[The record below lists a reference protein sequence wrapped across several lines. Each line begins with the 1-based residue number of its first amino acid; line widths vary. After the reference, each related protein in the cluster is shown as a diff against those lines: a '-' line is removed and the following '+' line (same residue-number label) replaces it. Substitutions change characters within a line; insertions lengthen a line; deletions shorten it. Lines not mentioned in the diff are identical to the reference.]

1 MTDVDTG
8 DLLRMARAVADE
20 AGAGLLR
27 GYRSRPVASEKG
39 RSDLVTEFDLESET
53 LIRRRL
59 TERAPD
65 IAIVAEEQGGAPR
78 GLTWYVDPLDG
89 TTNFVHGHPF
99 FAVSIGLFRMSEPV
113 LGVVVAPALGLTWG
127 GGPGIGAFRNDAG
140 CSVSDVDDL
149 RRALLATGFPPNR
162 DVSPDN
168 NFDTFTR
175 VKRRV
180 QGIRRC
186 GSAAIDCCLVA
197 DGTYDAFWERSLHVW
212 DLAAG
217 CAIARGAGA
226 RLTSLTG
233 GVANLDVGN
242 IVLSNGRIHDELV
255 ALVSASEA

>member
-1 MTDVDTG
+1 MTEMNE
-8 DLLRMARAVADE
+8 LLRVAREVAEE

-27 GYRSRPVASEKG
+27 GYRTRPEASEKAP
-39 RSDLVTEFDLESET
+39 SDLVTAFDLESET
-53 LIRRRL
+53 LIRARL
-59 TERAPD
+59 AERAPSVTV
-65 IAIVAEEQGGAPR
+65 VAEELGGKPK

-99 FAVSIGLFRMSEPV
+99 FAVSIGLFRDSEPI
-113 LGVVVAPALGLTWG
+113 LGVVVAPAIGLVWS
-127 GGPGIGAFRNDAG
+127 GGPNLGAFRNESR
-140 CSVSDVDDL
+140 CSVSSVGEL
-149 RRALLATGFPPNR
+149 SRALLATGFPPNR

-175 VKRRV
+175 VHRSV

-197 DGTYDAFWERSLHVW
+197 DGTYDGYWERSLHAW

-217 CAIARGAGA
+217 CAIALGAGA

-233 GVANLDVGN
+233 GAPDLTVGN
-242 IVLSNGRIHDELV
+242 IVLSNGRIHDAVVELV
-255 ALVSASEA
+255 SGR

>member
-1 MTDVDTG
+1 MTDLDSAQ
-8 DLLRMARAVADE
+8 LLRVARDVAQE

-27 GYRSRPVASEKG
+27 GYRTRPEASEKA
-39 RSDLVTEFDLESET
+39 RSDLVTRFDLESET
-53 LIRRRL
+53 LIRTRL
-59 TERAPD
+59 VERAPSVT
-65 IAIVAEEQGGAPR
+65 IVAEEQGGTPS

-99 FAVSIGLFRMSEPV
+99 FGVSIGLFRGAEAI
-113 LGVVVAPALGLTWG
+113 LGVVVAPALGLVWS
-127 GGPGIGAFRNDAG
+127 GGPGLGAFRNESR
-140 CSVSDVDDL
+140 CTVSTVEDPS
-149 RRALLATGFPPNR
+149 RALLATGFPPNR

-175 VKRRV
+175 VKRSV

-197 DGTYDAFWERSLHVW
+197 DGTYDGYWERSLHVW

-217 CAIARGAGA
+217 CAIALGAGA

-233 GVANLDVGN
+233 GAPNLDVGN
-242 IVLSNGRIHDELV
+242 IVLSNGRIHDAIV
-255 ALVSASEA
+255 ALVSD